1 MHTELLFFLQKIG
14 KAKRCTANTSRNG
27 SGDREEDAE
36 VVKYLRAMHNIHT
49 TRHIHCTPGTQRVA
63 FPEDNKMMHC
73 RLHTLKVAAFSLLT
87 MLQDLSVGTH
97 VITHQACGGTA
108 IRTPLWHRSIKSSH
122 LLQFSQPHT
131 NEHQHLPTNPFP
143 VQPDA

>member
-1 MHTELLFFLQKIG
+1 MFGLFSSNKVEVEVGDIRMQRKLM
-14 KAKRCTANTSRNG
+14 SRG
-27 SGDREEDAE
+27 EDPEIVEVTDISEEDAE

-131 NEHQHLPTNPFP
+131 NEYQLTH
-143 VQPDA
+143 